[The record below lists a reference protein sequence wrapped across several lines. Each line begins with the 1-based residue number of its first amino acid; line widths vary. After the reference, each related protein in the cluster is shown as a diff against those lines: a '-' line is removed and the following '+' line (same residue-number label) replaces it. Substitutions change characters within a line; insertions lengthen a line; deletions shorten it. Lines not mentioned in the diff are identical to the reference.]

1 VGNKNNLTFALS
13 IHNLN
18 YQNMKKIAIVPQSR
32 QVKVLTNVTNFS
44 KLNVINPNRPTKEA
58 HVKRLVDSFKRFGT
72 AGVVIVVIQTR
83 AVNGKL
89 EYYIADGQH
98 RRIAAERTKLPLSI
112 NIVELVEDTLF
123 NLTQYIAMLNDSSKS
138 WTSHNY
144 INAFSK
150 NNISEYKLFN
160 DTMNETGLK
169 ATDLLQ
175 IFLNTTTTKEFKS
188 GSMKFPDIDDSLELL
203 KATKMVK
210 EIIPNKAFVR
220 RSLYKVFR
228 MAKDYKRMAKAII
241 NASKHPAFK
250 YSENEQELY
259 NQLILIY
266 RSEFNVR

>member
-1 VGNKNNLTFALS
+1 
-13 IHNLN
+13 
-18 YQNMKKIAIVPQSR
+18 MKKISVKPQSNL
-32 QVKVLTNVTNFS
+32 VKVLTNVTNFS
-44 KLNVINPNRPTKEA
+44 KYKVIDTNRPTKEA
-58 HVKRLVDSFKRFGT
+58 HVKRLVESFKCFGT
-72 AGVVIVVIQTR
+72 SAAHLKVVQTR
-83 AVNGKL
+83 AISGKL
-89 EYYIADGQH
+89 EHYIADGQH
-98 RRIAAERTKLPLSI
+98 TRIAAERTNLPLTVF
-112 NIVELVEDTLF
+112 IVELLEDTAF
-123 NLTQYIAMLNDSSKS
+123 NVTQYIAMLNDTSKNWSSG
-138 WTSHNY
+138 NY
-144 INAFSK
+144 VKAFSG
-150 NNISEYKLFN
+150 NEISEYKLFN
-160 DTMNETGLK
+160 DTMTETGLK

-188 GSMKFPDIDDSLELL
+188 GAMKFPDVDDSLELL